1 MVFAAH
7 LNHLEIYHFMCDD
20 SIVSEAGVRR
30 LQVMHEVGSGNAD
43 IDLQASIKSNNVAY
57 YFVAI

>member
-1 MVFAAH
+1 
-7 LNHLEIYHFMCDD
+7 MCYD